1 MADVSFAANDLR
13 EFQPELAARLESE
26 ISDGAA
32 DETDGPLECRIH
44 ERHAERAQVSVSLE
58 GKGWRV
64 SFAVSAPPVIGEV
77 KMETRRALRD
87 RTRRQPNYRRSSRR

>member
-1 MADVSFAANDLR
+1 MAAVAFAANDLR

-26 ISDGAA
+26 ITDGAA
-32 DETDGPLECRIH
+32 DETDGPLECRIT
-44 ERHAERAQVSVSLE
+44 ERHAERAQVAVSLE

-64 SFAVSAPPVIGEV
+64 SFAVSSPPVAGEV

-87 RTRRQPNYRRSSRR
+87 RTRRQPHYKRGTRR